1 MNFFKIIIFALLLT
15 SFSAFS
21 QDYGRFGG
29 VNRDIGGRDYSSK
42 QKAPSTEEIEQM
54 RLERVEKFT
63 SKLKTDLILDELQVI
78 AIKNELISNSKNID
92 IVLKKEDSEEAKSK
106 EASALLQKTETI
118 INSYLSKVQK
128 EKYKVLIAEMT
139 SKKKD
144 KKEKKNQ
151 KNVTTTTE

>member
-1 MNFFKIIIFALLLT
+1 MNFLKIITFALLLS
-15 SFSAFS
+15 SFSVFS
-21 QDYGRFGG
+21 QDYDRFGG
-29 VNRDIGGRDYSSK
+29 VNRDIGSRDYSTK

-54 RLERVEKFT
+54 RMERVEKFT
-63 SKLKTDLILDELQVI
+63 SKLKTDLTLDELQVI

-106 EASALLQKTETI
+106 EVSALLQKTETI
-118 INSYLSKVQK
+118 INSYLNKVQK

-151 KNVTTTTE
+151 KNVTTTAE